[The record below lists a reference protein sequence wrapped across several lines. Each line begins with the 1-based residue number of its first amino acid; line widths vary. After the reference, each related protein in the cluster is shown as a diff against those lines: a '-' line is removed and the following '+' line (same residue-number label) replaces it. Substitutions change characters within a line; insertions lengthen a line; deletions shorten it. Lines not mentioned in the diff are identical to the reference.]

1 MFSGFP
7 SVHPTDQ
14 GFQNFYLLTTG
25 IHQTYSFF
33 DAMSLFLGHML
44 ESHTAFV
51 YFPLR
56 NWYTIKS
63 RVAIG
68 GGGGVSAGTP
78 VP

>member
-1 MFSGFP
+1 
-7 SVHPTDQ
+7 
-14 GFQNFYLLTTG
+14 
-25 IHQTYSFF
+25 
-33 DAMSLFLGHML
+33 MSLFLGHML

-68 GGGGVSAGTP
+68 VGWGGVGFGRGGGGGVVSADTP